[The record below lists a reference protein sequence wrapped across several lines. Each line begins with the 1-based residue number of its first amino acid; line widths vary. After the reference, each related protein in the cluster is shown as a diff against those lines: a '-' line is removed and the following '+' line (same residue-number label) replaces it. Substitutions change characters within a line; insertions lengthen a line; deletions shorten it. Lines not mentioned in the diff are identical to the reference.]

1 MQSEC
6 EKISEQLRQDVVT
19 IIESVWKSID
29 WDKVS
34 SRRRMKIY
42 EEYQNKIKS
51 SAHVGKASHF
61 LEKLCSK
68 MDCTLSGT
76 NASIVLDIIKK
87 VEQDN
92 LDLEFLNTCRSE
104 TQLLVLLMREKN
116 QELKENSKQT
126 ISGGD

>member
-1 MQSEC
+1 MEC
-6 EKISEQLRQDVVT
+6 EKLSEQLRQDAVT
-19 IIESVWKSID
+19 VIEAVWKSID

-51 SAHVGKASHF
+51 ASQVGKASHF

-68 MDCTLSGT
+68 MDCALSGV
-76 NASIVLDIIKK
+76 NSSIVLDIIKRI
-87 VEQDN
+87 EHED

-104 TQLLVLLMREKN
+104 TQLLVLLMRERRA
-116 QELKENSKQT
+116 ELNENSKQT
-126 ISGGD
+126 VLGG

>member
-6 EKISEQLRQDVVT
+6 EKLSEQLRQDVVT
-19 IIESVWKSID
+19 VIEAVWKSID

-51 SAHVGKASHF
+51 ASQVGKVSHF

-68 MDCTLSGT
+68 MDCTLSDT
-76 NASIVLDIIKK
+76 NSANVLEIIRNIEK
-87 VEQDN
+87 EE
-92 LDLEFLNTCRSE
+92 LDLEFLNTCRNE
-104 TQLLVLLMREKN
+104 TQLLVLLMRERRA
-116 QELKENSKQT
+116 ELNENSKQT
-126 ISGGD
+126 VTGG